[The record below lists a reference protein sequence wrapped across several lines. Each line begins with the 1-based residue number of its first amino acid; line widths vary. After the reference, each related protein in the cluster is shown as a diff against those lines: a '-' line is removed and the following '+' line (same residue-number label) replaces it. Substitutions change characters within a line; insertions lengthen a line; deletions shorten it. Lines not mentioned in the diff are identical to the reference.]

1 MVGLK
6 GSHFLFW
13 HLQVIFSLK
22 MSQLIPRM
30 FLANYLHLHRD
41 ESAVIIGLGLE
52 ALIMKTEILIGLH
65 PDSEGRRGLDL
76 DQILVQVG
84 FNIIS

>member
-13 HLQVIFSLK
+13 HLEVIFSLK
-22 MSQLIPRM
+22 VSQLIPRM
-30 FLANYLHLHRD
+30 FLTNYLHLHRY
-41 ESAVIIGLGLE
+41 ETGVVNGLGIE
-52 ALIMKTEILIGLH
+52 ALLIKTEILIGLR

-84 FNIIS
+84 FNKIS